1 MIRML
6 AENPVILIEQ
16 GAPHRIHDEEAL
28 ARYTKALFR
37 LTAKKEPTDA
47 EQETI
52 DLLTLLIED
61 YESKYRMPQAE
72 PVQVLRYLLE
82 KGGLRQ
88 QDLKAELG
96 SLSNI
101 SMILSGQRNLTLA
114 NATALAAR
122 FNMDIRAFL
131 PAPANKP
138 VQSKGRRT
146 KPVKAKAKSTVSKTP
161 RRRTFEPQ
169 AV

>member
-1 MIRML
+1 MIRTL
-6 AENPVILIEQ
+6 AENPASLIEQ
-16 GAPHRIHDEEAL
+16 GAPHRIHNDEAL

-37 LTAKKEPTDA
+37 LTAKEEPTDA

-61 YESKYRMPQAE
+61 YESRYRMTQAK
-72 PVQVLRYLLE
+72 PVEVLKYLME

-88 QDLKAELG
+88 QDLRAELG

-101 SMILSGQRNLTLA
+101 SMILSGQRNLTLG
-114 NATALAAR
+114 NAGALAAR

-131 PAPANKP
+131 PANRLVRPKAARLKS
-138 VQSKGRRT
+138 VR
-146 KPVKAKAKSTVSKTP
+146 AKATSTTIQRSKHKAA
-161 RRRTFEPQ
+161 ELQ